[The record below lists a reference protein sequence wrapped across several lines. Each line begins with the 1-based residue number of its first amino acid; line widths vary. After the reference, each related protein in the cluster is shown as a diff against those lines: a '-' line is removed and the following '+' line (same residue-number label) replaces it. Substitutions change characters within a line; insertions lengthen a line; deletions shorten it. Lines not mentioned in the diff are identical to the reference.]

1 LHGCGSR
8 VGLDSGG
15 AGDAANPGDLSGDAA
30 NRGDLSVNRTL
41 GEHGGLRHHRMRHQS
56 GGGNEVLL
64 GEDRLRHHGMLGVD
78 RLGDGDGGGHV
89 AERHLVG
96 GVRHAD
102 GLRHPL
108 HHGGDG
114 GVSMALDGAVGEI
127 AAEAVRLDD
136 GAVEAGGADEGG
148 GGDDAAMDV
157 AAGKDDT
164 QCNENLQEETLRHG
178 RRQHKCNILGPKKW
192 LIIIMM
198 TIIIFCFGRWGLS
211 VGSGSHPR
219 RCFAAAAKTGVR

>member
-1 LHGCGSR
+1 
-8 VGLDSGG
+8 
-15 AGDAANPGDLSGDAA
+15 
-30 NRGDLSVNRTL
+30 
-41 GEHGGLRHHRMRHQS
+41 MRHQS

-78 RLGDGDGGGHV
+78 GLGNADGGGHV

-114 GVSMALDGAVGEI
+114 GVGMALHGAVGEI

-164 QCNENLQEETLRHG
+164 QCNENLQEETHSGMGGGNTSVTVPWTKEMVNNNNDDNNNFLFRS
-178 RRQHKCNILGPKKW
+178 LGVVGW
-192 LIIIMM
+192 LEVPPPPLFRCGGKNRGEM
-198 TIIIFCFGRWGLS
+198 TETLVRKIR
-211 VGSGSHPR
+211 
-219 RCFAAAAKTGVR
+219 AAAKKVTFAVEDTRN